1 MTGARGRIEQGAASN
16 WQGVV
21 TLSTARASRRKGS
34 PTALL
39 VFGYSKG
46 SKSALVSTERVRT
59 STSVRG
65 LPDEHSG
72 RSRRPP
78 PSAHPRARRGHRTRR
93 SPVLP
98 SFGAFWVPFW
108 AVSSGSRLH
117 ARPVR
122 ARTQTRVPWG
132 NGGVIHDRFE
142 DISTPRLVARGRSL
156 SRRTSGRLCPP
167 TSITDR
173 ASGGPRPWLRE
184 TPIHAQ
190 LASPG
195 YRSSAG
201 DGHPFFRRRP
211 GNPGCEPPREAVTA
225 SVQRASAKANNAN
238 PCPGRCLGQSAQQG
252 GPAAARMDIAH
263 PKDRRNTP
271 PRGIVARSVWHP

>member
-1 MTGARGRIEQGAASN
+1 MCERGPGRQR
-16 WQGVV
+16 
-21 TLSTARASRRKGS
+21 TDHTARHSIRSKRGHRHLARHVDRVVRRRKGS
-34 PTALL
+34 PTAPL
-39 VFGYSKG
+39 VFGYPMG
-46 SKSALVSTERVRT
+46 SRSALVSTERVRT

-78 PSAHPRARRGHRTRR
+78 PFRAHPMARRGTGREGLRC
-93 SPVLP
+93 SLVWCILGAVLGGVVRGLAP
-98 SFGAFWVPFW
+98 R
-108 AVSSGSRLH
+108 SSGAGADLDTG
-117 ARPVR
+117 AL
-122 ARTQTRVPWG
+122 G
-132 NGGVIHDRFE
+132 NGGVIYDRFE
-142 DISTPRLVARGRSL
+142 DISTPRLVARGWSL

-167 TSITDR
+167 TSITDP

-211 GNPGCEPPREAVTA
+211 AT
-225 SVQRASAKANNAN
+225 
-238 PCPGRCLGQSAQQG
+238 
-252 GPAAARMDIAH
+252 RM
-263 PKDRRNTP
+263 
-271 PRGIVARSVWHP
+271 